1 MGGEEGG
8 RRKNTFASWPASA
21 PLNPPFAGRS
31 VGAFAQQA
39 PHIPCLLQ
47 AGRRQKQ
54 GGEAHE
60 WTARMG
66 KGFNK
71 KKRENIHASAIYLM
85 KRTHVTFLLFLHLSN
100 HSTCF
105 DHKSEQER
113 KQNEATIL
121 LSPYLPPLC
130 VYQCAPSAPANGPRD
145 GGRTS
150 EPDPPTPFPPS
161 AAAMHA
167 LLLLLL
173 LRTHTCTRRIP
184 SHLQLHFSGG

>member
-1 MGGEEGG
+1 MEGGGNKEEDSRMGGEEGG

-71 KKRENIHASAIYLM
+71 K
-85 KRTHVTFLLFLHLSN
+85 
-100 HSTCF
+100 
-105 DHKSEQER
+105 SEKTYMRAQ
-113 KQNEATIL
+113 
-121 LSPYLPPLC
+121 
-130 VYQCAPSAPANGPRD
+130 
-145 GGRTS
+145 
-150 EPDPPTPFPPS
+150 F
-161 AAAMHA
+161 
-167 LLLLLL
+167 
-173 LRTHTCTRRIP
+173 IP
-184 SHLQLHFSGG
+184 